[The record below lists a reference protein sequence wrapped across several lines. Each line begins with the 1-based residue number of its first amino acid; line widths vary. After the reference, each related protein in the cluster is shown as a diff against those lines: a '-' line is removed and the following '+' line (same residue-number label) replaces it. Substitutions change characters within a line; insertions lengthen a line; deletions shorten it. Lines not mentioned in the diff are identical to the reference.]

1 MRLLKVPHYEML
13 GGHEELER
21 SLPDFQPIVRA
32 IEPRSPPA
40 AFLLSNLASAMTG
53 TAVGVD
59 VGVLENA

>member
-32 IEPRSPPA
+32 IEPREVAAPP
-40 AFLLSNLASAMTG
+40 LSCSRIWPAR
-53 TAVGVD
+53 
-59 VGVLENA
+59 